1 MRIKKIKNAKEKIE
15 ASEYLILE
23 PEKYKNNWDKLFGND
38 NEIRI
43 EIGCGKGNFI
53 TEMANQNPNIN
64 FIGIEMFDS
73 VLLRAIEKQEELKL
87 KNLKFDNN
95 WIQKDSYNATN
106 SPYFTSDYNT
116 AVNLYK
122 ELQAKSQSK

>member
-1 MRIKKIKNAKEKIE
+1 MYARIDKETNSVQYGVAYANPMGIHPGDGTINGWHT
-15 ASEYLILE
+15 SGGGMVNISQ
-23 PEKYKNNWDKLFGND
+23 G
-38 NEIRI
+38 
-43 EIGCGKGNFI
+43 I
-53 TEMANQNPNIN
+53 T
-64 FIGIEMFDS
+64 S
-73 VLLRAIEKQEELKL
+73 
-87 KNLKFDNN
+87 NLKFDNN